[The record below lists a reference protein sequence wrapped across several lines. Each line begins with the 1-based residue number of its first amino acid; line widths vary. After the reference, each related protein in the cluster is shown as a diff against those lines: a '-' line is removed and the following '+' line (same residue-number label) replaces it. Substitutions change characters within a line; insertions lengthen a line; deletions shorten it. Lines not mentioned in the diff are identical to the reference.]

1 MLYKAFFRTYDTRFL
16 VFLSFCIKSTGLI
29 FEYMFA
35 SRTNLEW
42 GIPDMVFLFFSDI
55 IFNNFAY
62 ILLVLPIMAYFAKVT
77 PSKIEGT
84 IFAFLTGVMNLSYT
98 LIAPATGTF
107 INK

>member
-1 MLYKAFFRTYDTRFL
+1 MFAILILIGQISNIVGALLYKAFFRTYDTRFL
-16 VFLSFCIKSTGLI
+16 VFLSLCIKTIGLI

-62 ILLVLPIMAYFAKVT
+62 ILLVLPIMAYFANVT
-77 PSKIEGT
+77 PAMI
-84 IFAFLTGVMNLSYT
+84 
-98 LIAPATGTF
+98 
-107 INK
+107 

>member
-1 MLYKAFFRTYDTRFL
+1 
-16 VFLSFCIKSTGLI
+16 
-29 FEYMFA
+29 MFA

-42 GIPDMVFLFFSDI
+42 GIPDIVFLFFSDI

-77 PSKIEGT
+77 PSRIEGT
-84 IFAFLTGVMNLSYT
+84 IFAFLTGIMNLSYT